1 MTFPAEILSHI
12 TTVDPANPRLIWYG
26 PDTERIEL
34 SGRVL
39 DNWVAKSANFLV
51 DYCDVESGDRLTLDL
66 PMHWRSVVL
75 CLAGW
80 SVGATVLLGADA
92 ARQPGGALVTVDPD
106 NFADWDGPVAAIALA
121 GLAMRY
127 DGPLPSEVID
137 YNAEARAC
145 GDVFA
150 AFDFP
155 GAEATAVD
163 DGTDT
168 ATYSRLAGAGGD
180 AVRRLLP
187 AGKLTLPGMTE
198 VVGTIGAGGCIT
210 VVDESRAVEIPQIA
224 RAEGIP
230 ELR

>member
-1 MTFPAEILSHI
+1 MTFPAEILSRAR
-12 TTVDPANPRLIWYG
+12 TVDPANPRLIWYG
-26 PDTERIEL
+26 PDLERIEL

-51 DYCDVESGDRLTLDL
+51 DYLDIECGDRLTLDL

-80 SVGATVLLGADA
+80 SVGATVHLGADSA
-92 ARQPGGALVTVDPD
+92 SPDGAIITVDPD
-106 NFADWDGPVAAIALA
+106 NFAGRGSGPVAAIALA

-127 DGPLPSEVID
+127 DGPLAPDVID

-150 AFDFP
+150 SFDEP
-155 GAEATAVD
+155 GADQPAVD
-163 DGTDT
+163 DGRSA
-168 ATYSRLAGAGGD
+168 ATYAELADAAGTAVRSIRPAGTLTVPDVTAVLGSIAAGG
-180 AVRRLLP
+180 AM
-187 AGKLTLPGMTE
+187 TLVT
-198 VVGTIGAGGCIT
+198 GART
-210 VVDESRAVEIPQIA
+210 VEIPQIA

-230 ELR
+230 ALS